1 VCLVAYKLFTKRVRI
16 DHVLNV
22 RNLRFP
28 STPAPLATT
37 ANNSTDCIV
46 TFHVV
51 DILCRASK
59 IFMIL
64 SFSHFHPVNHV
75 KHGLKDDS
83 AQKTADKKK
92 NSVPLT
98 FFVPGILHD
107 GRFAKRGPSAV
118 GRFRPLLA
126 AKLGN
131 RKDCFNGSQLS
142 NTTVYPED
150 PCMVY
155 YLLLHFHTFTFIY
168 HKNQPNEG
176 KHTIDPMGYNKIV
189 KFMNRLID
197 QAQTQKTP
205 RFCPQMSGTRRGLRI
220 GKVWN
225 IWIPNIPTNIN
236 WVVVLYFKLLQFD
249 WYFSDRLKP
258 PTS

>member
-1 VCLVAYKLFTKRVRI
+1 MSSMAWKTIPPKKRLTKKR
-16 DHVLNV
+16 
-22 RNLRFP
+22 
-28 STPAPLATT
+28 T
-37 ANNSTDCIV
+37 AC
-46 TFHVV
+46 
-51 DILCRASK
+51 
-59 IFMIL
+59 
-64 SFSHFHPVNHV
+64 
-75 KHGLKDDS
+75 
-83 AQKTADKKK
+83 
-92 NSVPLT
+92 PLT

-126 AKLGN
+126 SKLGN

-150 PCMVY
+150 PCMIY

-236 WVVVLYFKLLQFD
+236 WVVVLYFKLHPYLGRWSNLTDIFQIGWNHQLVKDCRRSVGRWGLQI
-249 WYFSDRLKP
+249 LK
-258 PTS
+258 